1 MHDLGLNL
9 DALRPL
15 KTVPNALGGGAT
27 SAEGVQEFQTALENS
42 VHSDF
47 SESEDKSES
56 KGQNNF
62 QPTAQMS
69 FKQESNYTVTPE
81 AINTDYVDTIPDAEK
96 NAVDAIWDLEKS
108 SLVNEALLLS
118 KTKKPTVI
126 GNKTHELHLEPESK
140 GDAPSGG
147 KVSDIDQPAE
157 LSEVFSDVTVELL
170 EAPISAPHILDL
182 ASPVLSSKINLDETT
197 VVGAVAKQAILPIVM
212 ETDPDIN
219 LPLNSTTPLHPDVS
233 QNSQAQQRL
242 APDLKEQL
250 SDSPVTKNVDE
261 VKSYAK
267 PLESLTNTNAL
278 KWLNL
283 QSVEVPIE
291 KSLISTINRVVIDS
305 DSDIK
310 NNVIIPEVLSSNK
323 TSKKPLNSGPQVFSL
338 QINPETEDNQ
348 GQVRADL
355 KIQKNAAPKIELQ
368 QSAAVF
374 TRTETQPQTP
384 PPINT
389 SASVVDLNTTQISAT
404 PSPQTI
410 GERFPTR
417 QATMILNMRDTQWGQ
432 RLVSQIEKLSS
443 TGEGK
448 IEISLRPKNLG
459 DMHISLEFK
468 GQDTEVRI
476 VTETSAASRLLIGAE
491 DRLSQ
496 MLDAAGFKLSNFSS
510 SSDSGFGQGL
520 GQPTKQ
526 KQHSA
531 PRSNENQE
539 EGAGATASRS
549 GERYNGTV
557 NVIA

>member
-1 MHDLGLNL
+1 MN
-9 DALRPL
+9 
-15 KTVPNALGGGAT
+15 
-27 SAEGVQEFQTALENS
+27 
-42 VHSDF
+42 
-47 SESEDKSES
+47 
-56 KGQNNF
+56 
-62 QPTAQMS
+62 M
-69 FKQESNYTVTPE
+69 
-81 AINTDYVDTIPDAEK
+81 
-96 NAVDAIWDLEKS
+96 
-108 SLVNEALLLS
+108 
-118 KTKKPTVI
+118 
-126 GNKTHELHLEPESK
+126 HLEPESK

>member
-1 MHDLGLNL
+1 MRHFC
-9 DALRPL
+9 
-15 KTVPNALGGGAT
+15 
-27 SAEGVQEFQTALENS
+27 FQR
-42 VHSDF
+42 
-47 SESEDKSES
+47 
-56 KGQNNF
+56 Q
-62 QPTAQMS
+62 
-69 FKQESNYTVTPE
+69 
-81 AINTDYVDTIPDAEK
+81 
-96 NAVDAIWDLEKS
+96 
-108 SLVNEALLLS
+108 
-118 KTKKPTVI
+118 KKPTVI

-355 KIQKNAAPKIELQ
+355 KIQKKCSSKN
-368 QSAAVF
+368 
-374 TRTETQPQTP
+374 RTATECGCVY
-384 PPINT
+384 
-389 SASVVDLNTTQISAT
+389 AHRNTTSDAPPNQYISFC
-404 PSPQTI
+404 
-410 GERFPTR
+410 R
-417 QATMILNMRDTQWGQ
+417 
-432 RLVSQIEKLSS
+432 
-443 TGEGK
+443 
-448 IEISLRPKNLG
+448 
-459 DMHISLEFK
+459 
-468 GQDTEVRI
+468 
-476 VTETSAASRLLIGAE
+476 
-491 DRLSQ
+491 
-496 MLDAAGFKLSNFSS
+496 
-510 SSDSGFGQGL
+510 
-520 GQPTKQ
+520 
-526 KQHSA
+526 
-531 PRSNENQE
+531 
-539 EGAGATASRS
+539 
-549 GERYNGTV
+549 
-557 NVIA
+557 

>member
-374 TRTETQPQTP
+374 ARTETQPQTP